1 MTSVQRGHTTK
12 EAMMSEKGASDTYA
26 HGPGWYEIR
35 INGHLDQR
43 WADQLE
49 GLSFTHESNGTTNL
63 HGPITD
69 QAALHG
75 VLNRIR
81 DLGLPIISIQR
92 AGAPATTEIKENS

>member
-1 MTSVQRGHTTK
+1 VK
-12 EAMMSEKGASDTYA
+12 EVRRIQTLTGPDVTRFASKGT
-26 HGPGWYEIR
+26 
-35 INGHLDQR
+35 LDQR

-63 HGPITD
+63 HGPVTD

-92 AGAPATTEIKENS
+92 AGEPATTEIRENS